1 MSENILLTLLFLIFE
16 KLLLRRSLSEAKLF
30 PCALEQHSVFLLVY
44 SHLNYFVY
52 AFEGKLL

>member
-16 KLLLRRSLSEAKLF
+16 KLLLRSGLSETKLF
-30 PCALEQHSVFLLVY
+30 PCGIRTTSVFLLVY
-44 SHLNYFVY
+44 THLNYFVY